1 MSKTI
6 FKSVPYEVGVLI
18 NDIGRGRIALPD
30 IQRPFVWKNVL
41 VRDLFDSMYRGYPI
55 GYLLLWENGAAETQR
70 AIGVSEKQD
79 APGLVIVDGQQRL
92 TSLYAVFRGER
103 VVRENFVSERI
114 RIAFN
119 PLEGKFEVATPATE
133 KDPRFVA
140 DISTILSE
148 EVGLIA
154 FCRQFFERLRGAGH
168 ELTAEQERTI
178 EESLTKLNML
188 STFPLTA
195 LQLSADIGD
204 EDVAEVFVRVNSQGK
219 TLNQADFILTL
230 MSVFWDEGR
239 MELEAF
245 SRQALQPSESD
256 SLSGSPYQHFIKP
269 MPAQLLRVAISVAFE
284 RARLRS
290 IYSVLRG
297 KDLETGKFDSERR
310 EQQFAL
316 LKDAQQRTLDLNHWH
331 GFMHCLKRAGFR
343 SERMI
348 MSQNALLNSYALY
361 LIGSTKLSVPE
372 QALRSAV
379 ARWFFM
385 ASLTGRYTGSSETA
399 LESDLAMLRGVE
411 TAEQFTA
418 KLAEAERIALTDDF
432 WTVTLPNELATAAPR
447 SPSLFAFDA
456 ALVILEAPV
465 LFSGTKVGDWLDPAV
480 KPPKSIR
487 RHHLFP
493 RAFLQ
498 RQGVTRPQEINQIA
512 NQAYVE
518 WQDNIAISDQAPA
531 EYLPAMCAGIAA
543 DRLALMLRLHALPD
557 GWEQL
562 PYEEFLR
569 RRREEM
575 AKIIREAYER
585 LISEPV
591 RQDVAPVD
599 IAEIIAAGEGDRVE
613 YKSTL
618 RANLHTGKND
628 PRMEGAVV
636 KTIAGFLNTHGGTL
650 MIGVADDGNPV
661 GIDADGFANEDKMH
675 RHLTNLVNDRIGHQA
690 WMAIHVNFDD
700 HEDVRVLVVRCEKAQ
715 SPAYVKEMEGGGG
728 DAFYIR
734 TGAATVALSTQETV
748 EYVRQRFAKRT

>member
-1 MSKTI
+1 MTADQ
-6 FKSVPYEVGVLI
+6 E
-18 NDIGRGRIALPD
+18 
-30 IQRPFVWKNVL
+30 
-41 VRDLFDSMYRGYPI
+41 
-55 GYLLLWENGAAETQR
+55 AA
-70 AIGVSEKQD
+70 
-79 APGLVIVDGQQRL
+79 
-92 TSLYAVFRGER
+92 
-103 VVRENFVSERI
+103 
-114 RIAFN
+114 
-119 PLEGKFEVATPATE
+119 
-133 KDPRFVA
+133 
-140 DISTILSE
+140 
-148 EVGLIA
+148 
-154 FCRQFFERLRGAGH
+154 
-168 ELTAEQERTI
+168 I
-178 EESLTKLNML
+178 EESLTKLSEL

-195 LQLSADIGD
+195 LQLYADIGD
-204 EDVAEVFVRVNSQGK
+204 EDVAEVFVRVNSKGK

-239 MELEAF
+239 TALETF
-245 SRQALQPSESD
+245 SRQARQPSASD
-256 SLSGSPYQHFIKP
+256 SSPYQHFINP
-269 MPAQLLRVAISVAFE
+269 MPDQLLRVAISVAFE

-297 KDLETGKFDSERR
+297 KDLETGKFDSKRR

-316 LKDAQQRTLDLNHWH
+316 LKDAQQRTLNLRHWH

-348 MSQNALLNSYALY
+348 ISQNALLNSYALY
-361 LIGSTKLSVPE
+361 LIGRTKLRVPE
-372 QALRSAV
+372 QALRAAV

-418 KLAEAERIALTDDF
+418 KLVEAERIALTDDF
-432 WTVTLPNELATAAPR
+432 WSVTLPNELATAAPR

-465 LFSGTKVGDWLDPAV
+465 LFSDAKVGDWLDPAV
-480 KPPKSIR
+480 KPPKSIE

-493 RAFLQ
+493 KAFLQ
-498 RQGVTRPQEINQIA
+498 RQGVTRRQQISQIA

-518 WQDNIAISDQAPA
+518 WQDNIAISDQAP
-531 EYLPAMCAGIAA
+531 EKYLPAISAGIAA

-599 IAEIIAAGEGDRVE
+599 IAAIIAAGEGDRVE

-618 RANLHTGKND
+618 RINLHTGEKD
-628 PRMEGAVV
+628 PRMEDAVI

-661 GIDADGFANEDKMH
+661 GIEADVFANEDKMH
-675 RHLTNLVNDRIGHQA
+675 LHLTNLVNDRIGPRA
-690 WMAIHVNFDD
+690 WTAIHANFDD

-715 SPAYVKEMEGGGG
+715 APAYVKEKAGG

-748 EYVRQRFAKRT
+748 EYIRQRFAQRV

>member
-6 FKSVPYEVGVLI
+6 YKSAHYDVGGLI
-18 NDIGRGRIALPD
+18 KDIGRGRIALPD
-30 IQRPFVWKNVL
+30 IQRPFVWKNVK

-55 GYLLLWENGAAETQR
+55 GYLLLWENGTAERQR
-70 AIGVSEKQD
+70 AIGVGEKQD
-79 APGLVIVDGQQRL
+79 APSLVIVDGQQRL
-92 TSLYAVFRGER
+92 TSLYAVFRGEE
-103 VVRENFVSERI
+103 VVRENFASERV

-119 PLEGKFEVATPATE
+119 PFEKRFEVATAATE
-133 KDPRFVA
+133 KDPRFVG

-154 FCRQFFERLRGAGH
+154 FCRQFFEQLRGAGH
-168 ELTAEQERTI
+168 ELTAEQERDI

-195 LQLSADIGD
+195 LQLSADIDD
-204 EDVAEVFVRVNSQGK
+204 EDVAEVFVRVNSTGK

-239 MELEAF
+239 TALETF
-245 SRQALQPSESD
+245 SRQAQQPSA
-256 SLSGSPYQHFIKP
+256 SGSSPYQHFIKP
-269 MPAQLLRVAISVAFE
+269 KADQLLRVAISVAFE

-310 EQQFAL
+310 ERQFAL
-316 LKDAQQRTLDLNHWH
+316 LKDAQQRTLNLHHWH

-343 SERMI
+343 SDRMVI
-348 MSQNALLNSYALY
+348 AQNALLNSYALY
-361 LIGSTKLSVPE
+361 LIGRTKLRVPE
-372 QALRSAV
+372 QALRTAV

-399 LESDLAMLRGVE
+399 LESDLAMLRDVE

-447 SPSLFAFDA
+447 SPSLFAFEA

-465 LFSGTKVGDWLDPAV
+465 LFSDTKVGDWLDPAV
-480 KPPKSIR
+480 KPPKSIQ

-498 RQGVTRPQEINQIA
+498 RQGVTRLQEINQIA
-512 NQAYVE
+512 NYAYVE

-531 EYLPAMCAGIAA
+531 DYLPAMSAGFAA
-543 DRLALMLRLHALPD
+543 DRLALMLRLHALPND
-557 GWEQL
+557 WEQL
-562 PYEEFLR
+562 SYEEFLR

-575 AKIIREAYER
+575 ATIIREAYER
-585 LISEPV
+585 LISGPV

-599 IAEIIAAGEGDRVE
+599 ITAIAAAGEGDRVE
-613 YKSTL
+613 YKATL
-618 RANLHTGKND
+618 RINLHTGQKD
-628 PRMEGAVV
+628 ARMEDAVI

-661 GIDADGFANEDKMH
+661 GIDADEFASEDKMH
-675 RHLTNLVNDRIGHQA
+675 LHLTNLVNSRIGPQV
-690 WMAIHVNFDD
+690 WTAIHANFDD

-715 SPAYVKEMEGGGG
+715 SPAYVKEKERS

-734 TGAATVALSTQETV
+734 TGAATVTLSTQETV
-748 EYVRQRFAKRT
+748 EYIRQRFAQRT

>member
-6 FKSVPYEVGVLI
+6 FKGVDYDIGGLI

-55 GYLLLWENGAAETQR
+55 GYLLLWENGVGEAHR
-70 AIGVSEKQD
+70 AIGVGEKQD

-92 TSLYAVFRGER
+92 TSLYAVFRGEK
-103 VVRENFVSERI
+103 VVRENFASERI

-119 PLEGKFEVATPATE
+119 PLEEKFEVATAATE

-140 DISTILSE
+140 DISVILSE

-154 FCRQFFERLRGAGH
+154 FCRQFFDRLRGAGL
-168 ELTAEQERTI
+168 ELTAEQERAI
-178 EESLTKLNML
+178 EESLTKLNKL
-188 STFPLTA
+188 SSFPLTA

-204 EDVAEVFVRVNSQGK
+204 EDVAEVFVRVNSKGK

-239 MELEAF
+239 TALETF
-245 SRQALQPSESD
+245 SRQARQPSESGN
-256 SLSGSPYQHFIKP
+256 LGSPYQHFIKP
-269 MPAQLLRVAISVAFE
+269 MPDQLLRVAISVAFE

-297 KDLETGKFDSERR
+297 KDLETGKFDGERR

-316 LKDAQQRTLDLNHWH
+316 LKDAQQRTLNLRHWH

-348 MSQNALLNSYALY
+348 MGQNALLNSYALY
-361 LIGSTKLSVPE
+361 LIGHTRLRVPDR
-372 QALRSAV
+372 ALRSAI

-432 WTVTLPNELATAAPR
+432 WSVTLPNDLARAATR

-465 LFSGTKVGDWLDPAV
+465 LFSETKVGDWLDPAV
-480 KPPKSIR
+480 KPPKSIE

-493 RAFLQ
+493 KAFLQ
-498 RQGVTRPQEINQIA
+498 RQGVTRRQEVNQIA

-531 EYLPAMCAGIAA
+531 EYLPAMSAGIAA

-562 PYEEFLR
+562 PYEEFLL

-585 LISEPV
+585 LVSEPA
-591 RQDVAPVD
+591 RQDVAPLD
-599 IAEIIAAGEGDRVE
+599 IPAIIAAGEGDRVE

-618 RANLHTGKND
+618 RINLHTGQKD
-628 PRMEGAVV
+628 ARMEGAVV
-636 KTIAGFLNTHGGTL
+636 KAIAGFLNTHGGTL

-661 GIDADGFANEDKMH
+661 GIDADGFASEDKMH
-675 RHLTNLVNDRIGHQA
+675 LHLTNLVNDRLGPQA
-690 WMAIHVNFDD
+690 WTAIHANFDD
-700 HEDVRVLVVRCEKAQ
+700 HEDVRVLVVRCEKAR
-715 SPAYVKEMEGGGG
+715 SPAYVKEMKGG
-728 DAFYIR
+728 DAFYVR

-748 EYVRQRFAKRT
+748 EYVKQRFAQRGVQ